1 MFLQPNITDVG
12 VDGNGKRMTHHDVD
26 IKEGDDDGH
35 NNQGTPEY
43 EKKLEETRD
52 EDNRADVVMDDVMVS
67 W

>member
-1 MFLQPNITDVG
+1 MFLQPGITDVG
-12 VDGNGKRMTHHDVD
+12 VNGNGKIMAQHDAN

-35 NNQGTPEY
+35 DNQGTSEY